1 MRDEFDAVGVAV
13 TEDKINSIAEKRLRE
28 EIRRGV
34 QTIQYQVVTLLTT
47 NGQAPFVTVFMY
59 LGEAKNQQEKDDLAL
74 IIEETL
80 LQRYQGVKNEK
91 GVWVTPAFPKRRTT
105 SAKAANTGS

>member
-1 MRDEFDAVGVAV
+1 MPGEEQLAELV
-13 TEDKINSIAEKRLRE
+13 EDRLRE

-59 LGEAKNQQEKDDLAL
+59 LGEAKNEQEQPGPRHDHRGDA
-74 IIEETL
+74 
-80 LQRYQGVKNEK
+80 
-91 GVWVTPAFPKRRTT
+91 AT
-105 SAKAANTGS
+105 SAIRA

>member
-1 MRDEFDAVGVAV
+1 MECGDEKKSEIV
-13 TEDKINSIAEKRLRE
+13 EKRLRE

-59 LGEAKNQQEKDDLAL
+59 LGEAKNEQ
-74 IIEETL
+74 
-80 LQRYQGVKNEK
+80 
-91 GVWVTPAFPKRRTT
+91 
-105 SAKAANTGS
+105 